1 MVDKER
7 MLPNVRKTL
16 DSIARDFE
24 NIIRVLLLGNQ
35 MSSILTNNSATVALE
50 TLRNINRNLQ
60 GIQSEISTGKKV
72 STAKDNAA
80 IFAVSTVIDS
90 DAQSFKG
97 ISDSLNFGSSSV
109 GVARAASEQ
118 IVEEIQEIKNL
129 IVSAQNDNV
138 DASKIQ
144 TDIDERVKQIGTI
157 VDSAQFNG
165 LNLINGASSADVN
178 FLASLNRA
186 ADGTVSKSNIT
197 VERANLSTAGVSSS
211 AVYGG
216 SAVTNETLISNEGTN
231 AGSARTVGTGT
242 DAVIGIEAVAD
253 GNGYRI
259 TIDDTGAAD
268 SLGSRT
274 FEYVAGTD
282 DSAVSVAAALATQ
295 ISTFLSSTGQTDYVV
310 ARDGAEITL
319 TNNSGGNALVTTA
332 SSTGGTAAVGG
343 GGLTGLAGLDVTTAT
358 GKTSAL
364 TAVEGL
370 LSTAIDAA
378 SNFGSSQTRIETQG
392 EFVQTLT
399 DSLTAGV
406 GALVDSDI
414 EAASARLQA
423 LQVQQQLGTQ
433 ALAIAN
439 QGPQNLLAL
448 FR

>member
-1 MVDKER
+1 
-7 MLPNVRKTL
+7 
-16 DSIARDFE
+16 
-24 NIIRVLLLGNQ
+24 

-60 GIQSEISTGKKV
+60 GVQSEISTGKKV
-72 STAKDNAA
+72 SNAKDNAA

-129 IVSAQNDNV
+129 IVSAQNENV

-144 TDIDERVKQIGTI
+144 TDIDERVAQIGTI

-165 LNLINGASSADVN
+165 LNLINGASNADVN

-186 ADGTVSKSNIT
+186 SDGTVSKSDIT
-197 VERANLSTAGVSSS
+197 VERANLSTSGAASGST
-211 AVYGG
+211 YGG
-216 SAVTNETLISNEGTN
+216 TAVTDTSLIDNGGTA
-231 AGSARTVGTGT
+231 AGSDRTVTAGN
-242 DAVIGIEAVAD
+242 DADITIASVAD
-253 GNGYRI
+253 GAGYRI
-259 TIDDTGAAD
+259 TIDDTAGAN

-274 FEYVAGTD
+274 FEYVAGAD
-282 DSAVSVAAALATQ
+282 DSAESVAAALATQ
-295 ISTFLSSTGQTDYVV
+295 VSTFLSSTGQTDYAVS
-310 ARDGAEITL
+310 RDGAEITI
-319 TNNSGGNALVTTA
+319 NNGTAGSTVFTTE
-332 SSTGGTAAVGG
+332 SSTGGTAAVNA
-343 GGLTGLAGLDVTTAT
+343 GGLSGLAGLDVTTAS

-433 ALAIAN
+433 ALSIAN